1 MVDADVAQ
9 SLVERWFGGW
19 TDDEPLGEG
28 DPCMALWWGKSE
40 AVDQELRE
48 RFGTAHLEEAS
59 DLDAPDLFDDP
70 VRAVARV
77 LLLDQIPRNIYRGTG
92 HMFATDGLARQTTAR
107 IVENEALY
115 RSLPTIHRY
124 FVLMPWMHGEDM
136 VSHQRA
142 TDAFGALAA
151 DAKDKARAKVYEMA
165 LEYEH
170 KHRVIVE
177 RFGRYPHRNA
187 LLGRQ
192 STAEELAFLEQPGS
206 SF

>member
-19 TDDEPLGEG
+19 TDDEPLGEN

-40 AVDQELRE
+40 AVDEELRE
-48 RFGTAHLEEAS
+48 RFGAAHLEEAA

-92 HMFATDGLARQTTAR
+92 HMFATDGLARQTTQR
-107 IVENEALY
+107 IVGNEVLY
-115 RSLPTIHRY
+115 RSLPRIHRY
-124 FVLMPWMHGEDM
+124 FVLMPWMHAETVEDH
-136 VSHQRA
+136 VRG
-142 TDAFGALAA
+142 TDGFAALAE
-151 DAKDKARAKVYEMA
+151 DAAGTARANVYGMA

-177 RFGRYPHRNA
+177 RFGRYPHRNR
-187 LLGRQ
+187 LLGRE
-192 STAEELAFLEQPGS
+192 STAEERAFLEQPGS

>member
-1 MVDADVAQ
+1 MVDADVAGG
-9 SLVERWFGGW
+9 LVQRWFGGW
-19 TDDEPLGEG
+19 TDEEPLEEG

-48 RFGTAHLEEAS
+48 RFGAAHLEEAA

-107 IVENEALY
+107 LVGNEAFY
-115 RSLPTIHRY
+115 GSLAPIHRY
-124 FVLMPWMHGEDM
+124 FVLMPWMHGED
-136 VSHQRA
+136 VASHRQA
-142 TDAFGALAA
+142 TEAFGVLAA
-151 DAKDKARAKVYEMA
+151 DARGTVRAHVYEMA
-165 LEYEH
+165 LEYER

-177 RFGRYPHRNA
+177 RFGRYPHRNR
-187 LLGRQ
+187 LLGRE